1 MGIAIITALMILL
14 AANIAATA
22 VVLLSHAATSRQKT
36 LQISLVWLVL
46 RAHTQRR
53 RQLHWSVGRPRSQS
67 LKAQFD
73 I

>member
-36 LQISLVWLVL
+36 LQISLVWLV
-46 RAHTQRR
+46 
-53 RQLHWSVGRPRSQS
+53 
-67 LKAQFD
+67 
-73 I
+73 